1 MDLFEEMQGA
11 KPFLKWAG
19 GKRQLIPAIQA
30 ALPDSLRHARDLT
43 YVEPFIGGGAVLFWM
58 LQAYPN
64 IRQAL
69 INDINPDLATA
80 YQVVQQRPQELIKAL
95 TAIQEAY
102 YRLPSEVAR
111 RIYFEEVRAEFNTR
125 PLDAVRN
132 TAVLMFLN
140 RTCFNGL
147 YRVNSK
153 GGFNVPFGR
162 YDRPVICHPQTI
174 LADSQL
180 LARVTILQGDF
191 AQVLNHALA
200 NSFFY
205 FDPPYKPLSKTAT
218 FNSYA
223 TETFDTA
230 SQERLAAF
238 CHSLDARGVQW
249 LLSSSDP
256 QNTDTAD
263 SYFDDLYAG
272 FTIRRI
278 QAKRHI
284 NSKAEGRGKISE
296 LLISNYA
303 LAPEAQ
309 LA

>member
-1 MDLFEEMQGA
+1 MFEKMQGA

-19 GKRQLIPAIQA
+19 GKRQLIPTIQA
-30 ALPDSLRHARDLT
+30 ALPENLRYARSLT
-43 YVEPFIGGGAVLFWM
+43 YVEPFIGGGAVLFWI

-64 IRQAL
+64 IRQAI

-80 YQVVQQRPQELIKAL
+80 YQVIQQRPQELIKVL

-102 YRLPSEVAR
+102 YRLPSEIAR
-111 RIYFEEVRAEFNTR
+111 RTYFEDLRAEFNTR
-125 PLDAVRN
+125 PLEAVRN

-140 RTCFNGL
+140 RTGFNGL

-162 YDRPVICHPQTI
+162 YNQPVICHPQTI
-174 LADSQL
+174 LADSEL

-191 AQVLNHALA
+191 AQVLNHAPA

-205 FDPPYKPLSKTAT
+205 FDPPYKPLSKTAA
-218 FNSYA
+218 FNTYA
-223 TETFDTA
+223 TETFTDD
-230 SQERLAAF
+230 SQKRLAAF
-238 CHSLDARGVQW
+238 CHELDETGHSW
-249 LLSSSDP
+249 LLSNSDL
-256 QNTDTAD
+256 QNMDTEN
-263 SYFDDLYAG
+263 SYFDDLYEG

-278 QAKRHI
+278 QAKRSI
-284 NSKAEGRGKISE
+284 NSKGEGRGSISE

-303 LAPEAQ
+303 AMKELQ
-309 LA
+309 LT

>member
-1 MDLFEEMQGA
+1 MNLLEEMQGA

-30 ALPDSLRHARDLT
+30 VLPDSLRHTRHLT

-64 IRQAL
+64 IRQAVVS
-69 INDINPDLATA
+69 DVNPDLTTA
-80 YQVVQQRPQELIKAL
+80 YQVVQQRPQELVNAL
-95 TAIQEAY
+95 AAIQEAY
-102 YRLPSEVAR
+102 YGLPSEIAR
-111 RIYFEEVRAEFNTR
+111 RTYFEEVRVEFNTR
-125 PLDAVRN
+125 PLEAVRN

-162 YDRPVICHPQTI
+162 YDRPIICHPQTI
-174 LADSQL
+174 MADSRL

-191 AQVLNHALA
+191 AQTLDKTPA

-205 FDPPYKPLSKTAT
+205 LDPPYRPLSKTAA
-218 FNSYA
+218 FNAYA
-223 TETFDTA
+223 TETFGAA

-238 CHSLDARGVQW
+238 CHKIHARGSQW

-256 QNTDTAD
+256 QNTDVTD
-263 SYFDDLYAG
+263 SYFDDLYTD

-284 NSKAEGRGKISE
+284 NSKADGRGKISE

-303 LAPEAQ
+303 LEHEAQ
-309 LA
+309 FD

>member
-1 MDLFEEMQGA
+1 MQGA

-19 GKRQLIPAIQA
+19 GKRQLIPAIQS
-30 ALPDSLRHARDLT
+30 ALPDSLRHARNLT

-64 IRQAL
+64 IRQAI
-69 INDINPDLATA
+69 INDVNPDLTTA
-80 YQVVQQRPQELIKAL
+80 YQVIQQRPQALIKAL
-95 TAIQEAY
+95 SAIQEAY
-102 YRLPSEVAR
+102 RLLPSEAAR
-111 RIYFEEVRAEFNTR
+111 RAYFEDVRTEFNTR
-125 PLDAVRN
+125 PLEAVRN

-162 YDRPVICHPQTI
+162 YDQPVICHPQTI
-174 LADSQL
+174 LANSKL
-180 LARVTILQGDF
+180 LSRVTILQGDF
-191 AQVLNHALA
+191 AQVLNHTPA

-205 FDPPYKPLSKTAT
+205 LDPPYKPLSKTAA
-218 FNSYA
+218 FNAYA
-223 TETFDTA
+223 TETFDAA

-238 CHSLDARGVQW
+238 CHGLDARGHQW
-249 LLSSSDP
+249 LLSNSDP
-256 QNTDTAD
+256 QNTDAAD
-263 SYFDDLYAG
+263 SYFDDLYAA
-272 FTIRRI
+272 FTIRRV

-284 NSKAEGRGKISE
+284 NSKAKGRGKISE

-303 LAPEAQ
+303 PTPEAQ
-309 LA
+309 FA